1 MSAGPAILTL
11 DGGRAAVAFGVL
23 PPRLNC
29 IADKVPPGSV
39 VADIGTDHAYLPI
52 GLVLSGRSPRA
63 IGSDTKRAPLAA
75 AAANIVDAGVAGQVE
90 IREGTGLSVLTPGEV
105 DVVVIAGLGGVLT
118 CRILE
123 ADPAVRFSV
132 ERFILQPMIGVEVVR
147 RWIDDNQL
155 KLADEDLVEDE
166 GRLYEVIVAEPR
178 TGSLPA
184 PDDPHGLGPEVIDL
198 VGPLLLKRGHPLL
211 RRHVE
216 TKLGQFRKAL
226 EELRQA
232 KAPRSAEVRARY
244 QRIADGLAE
253 VLRCLPKS

>member
-1 MSAGPAILTL
+1 MAYA
-11 DGGRAAVAFGVL
+11 VL
-23 PPRLNC
+23 PPRLDC
-29 IADKVPPGSV
+29 IANKVPPGSV

-52 GLVLSGRSPRA
+52 SLVLSGRSPRA
-63 IGSDTKRAPLAA
+63 IGSDTRPSPLAA
-75 AAANIVDAGVAGQVE
+75 AVANVMAAGVAGQVE
-90 IREGTGLSVLTPGEV
+90 LRRGSGLSVLTPGEV

-123 ADPAVRFSV
+123 ADPVVRFSV
-132 ERFILQPMIGVEVVR
+132 ERFVLQPNIGAEVVR
-147 RWIDDNQL
+147 RWLEGNQL

-178 TGSLPA
+178 TGSLPS
-184 PDDPHGLGPEVIDL
+184 PDDQYGVGREVVDL

-211 RRHVE
+211 RRHAE

-226 EELRQA
+226 DELRQA
-232 KAPRSAEVRARY
+232 KAPRAAEVRARY